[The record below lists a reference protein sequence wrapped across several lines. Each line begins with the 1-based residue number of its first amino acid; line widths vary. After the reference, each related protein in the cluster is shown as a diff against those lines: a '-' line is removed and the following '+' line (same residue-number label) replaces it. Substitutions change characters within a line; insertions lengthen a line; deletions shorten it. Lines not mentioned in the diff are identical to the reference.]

1 MDLFLVYILIAI
13 FLGGLV
19 RTYFGFGE
27 ALVSMP
33 LLTLIGLNLHTSI
46 SLVGLAGLMVA
57 SLNIFLDYRNIKIKV
72 LLLMLLG
79 SLLGVPIGI
88 LILQHITTS
97 YIQLMLGLFLI
108 LYGVYAFG
116 KITFFKNRYNII
128 LKSNIWA
135 SLTGMISGILGS
147 LYNSHGVPVVIYGT
161 MSPWHIKDF
170 RSTVQAHFLITAIF
184 VVIGQASG
192 GIWTGQTVSLFLLS
206 IPCLIISVIIG
217 KYLINHTTYHNF
229 EKWIYLF
236 ITILG
241 FLLLLI

>member
-1 MDLFLVYILIAI
+1 MDLFLVYILISI

-19 RTYFGFGE
+19 RAYFGFGE

-33 LLTLIGLNLHTSI
+33 LLALIGLNLHTSI
-46 SLVGLAGLMVA
+46 SLVGLAGLTVA
-57 SLNIFLDYRNIKIKV
+57 SLNICLDYRNVKIKV
-72 LLLMLLG
+72 LLLMWLG
-79 SLLGVPIGI
+79 NILGIQLGI
-88 LILQHITTS
+88 LILQYIATS
-97 YIQLMLGLFLI
+97 FIQIMLGLFLI
-108 LYGVYAFG
+108 LYGIYAFG

-128 LKSNIWA
+128 LKSNIWP
-135 SLTGMISGILGS
+135 SLTGMISGVLGS

-161 MSPWHIKDF
+161 MAPWHIKDF
-170 RSTVQAHFLITAIF
+170 RSTIQAHFLITAIF

-192 GIWTGQTVSLFLLS
+192 GIWTSQTVSLFLLS
-206 IPCLIISVIIG
+206 IPCLIISVVVG

-236 ITILG
+236 IIILG